1 MIIVTNISNISNI
14 SKGKDKRY
22 RHMLVLLYGSATVSR
37 VAGVFCNHSII
48 RCLPLSADL
57 FGVFEAPAKISGLT
71 EYADYQGA
79 VI

>member
-1 MIIVTNISNISNI
+1 MVV
-14 SKGKDKRY
+14 R
-22 RHMLVLLYGSATVSR
+22 LYGSATVSR

-71 EYADYQGA
+71 EYVDHQCL
-79 VI
+79 VIYVCYSTNHCVLA